1 MSLAQLQLPEKEAV
15 SGALGR
21 STERTG
27 EKLLAAKEL
36 VSFK

>member
-1 MSLAQLQLPEKEAV
+1 MSLAQLQLLEKEVV

-27 EKLLAAKEL
+27 EKLLVVKEW